1 MLIKEYFYNIECDC
15 CKTLADDSLWCADP
29 EGAKEVAD
37 DNSWR
42 TLGGKHYCPKC
53 WHYDDNDNVC
63 TNDGNVWDDDTE
75 KLISTLK

>member
-15 CKTLADDSLWCADP
+15 CKTLADDSSWCADP

-53 WHYDDNDNVC
+53 WHYGDDDNVY